1 MKKNLL
7 IAGYTGYSTV
17 DKVEDFVESFG
28 HVRREHDEMCV
39 IYDNRTEI
47 NEYLDGFDWVIQ
59 LKKERTASCNYV
71 NRFLWFSE
79 VIDTADHEAFI
90 TADIRDVIFQ
100 SNPFVWMEENLEK
113 DYIFSDEGVA
123 HVGTEGGK
131 WNMAQAEAGFP
142 DLAPSLKKK
151 NVHNVGVMGGNKKL
165 GKICYR
171 VWDMCSGRHAPL
183 TRKLEEFII
192 DQAAFNVLTH
202 LTEEKAFGHPS
213 TAKEDWVLTL
223 ATSPEAVKEI
233 YLIENTL
240 CNPDQKPYAI
250 VHQAD
255 RHKNFMRYLGKG
267 KFELFK
273 GGDTYATATIKG
285 DNYKG

>member
-7 IAGYTGYSTV
+7 IAGYTGYNTV

-28 HVRREHDEMCV
+28 HVRRDEDEMCI

-47 NEYLDGFDWVIQ
+47 NDYLDQFDWVIQ
-59 LKKERTASCNYV
+59 LKKERTATCNYV

-79 VIDTADHEAFI
+79 VIDTADHQSFI

-100 SNPFVWMEENLEK
+100 SNPFEWMENKLEK
-113 DYIFSDEGVA
+113 DFIFSDEGVA
-123 HVGTEGGK
+123 HYGTEGGK

-142 DLAPSLKKK
+142 ELAQNLKKK

-183 TRKLEEFII
+183 TRKVEEFII
-192 DQAAFNVLTH
+192 DQAAFNILTH
-202 LTEEKAFGHPS
+202 LTEEKAFGQPS
-213 TAKEDWVLTL
+213 TAKDDWVLTM
-223 ATSPEAVKEI
+223 ATSPEAVKEV
-233 YLIENTL
+233 YLIDNTL

-250 VHQAD
+250 IHQHD
-255 RHKNFMRYLGKG
+255 RHKQFLRYLGKG
-267 KFELFK
+267 KFELFRADQTY
-273 GGDTYATATIKG
+273 DTAVLRG
-285 DNYKG
+285 NY